1 MNKSSW
7 IDKKGFRIA
16 APIVFGILFLLF
28 WQFGGL
34 HWLLHLRAYDFPL
47 PTQIADVF
55 VTQYAVLWKHTVI
68 TATEALVGLVIGSI
82 LGCRVGILVPTVG
95 IWRTGIDVSH
105 QCDSDYGDG
114 THYE

>member
-16 APIVFGILFLLF
+16 APIVFGILFVLF

-47 PTQIADVF
+47 PTQIIDVF
-55 VTQYAVLWKHTVI
+55 ATQYAVLWKHTVI
-68 TATEALVGLVIGSI
+68 TAGWSDHWFCSGIRS
-82 LGCRVGILVPTVG
+82 CRVGILVPTVG

-105 QCDSDYGDG
+105 QCNPDNGHG
-114 THYE
+114 TNHE

>member
-16 APIVFGILFLLF
+16 APIVFGILFVLF

-47 PTQIADVF
+47 PTQIIDVF
-55 VTQYAVLWKHTVI
+55 ATQY
-68 TATEALVGLVIGSI
+68 EIG
-82 LGCRVGILVPTVG
+82 RAHV
-95 IWRTGIDVSH
+95 
-105 QCDSDYGDG
+105 
-114 THYE
+114 